1 MYRDKFYQTGNI
13 LKKSRKIFESDDKES
28 LHPSV
33 AFGPMHTKDY
43 AYITLYKMQPD
54 YFFITN
60 NQYFTPNVSQNWET
74 FYCYW
79 INEGEPILEYFK
91 TKNSIHKM
99 TKKLI
104 SSFLW
109 EYMKSR
115 RNFFIII
122 FHRYKRHFKRIKKL
136 Y

>member
-33 AFGPMHTKDY
+33 GFGPMHTKDY

-60 NQYFTPNVSQNWET
+60 NQYFTPNVSQN
-74 FYCYW
+74 
-79 INEGEPILEYFK
+79 
-91 TKNSIHKM
+91 
-99 TKKLI
+99 
-104 SSFLW
+104 
-109 EYMKSR
+109 
-115 RNFFIII
+115 
-122 FHRYKRHFKRIKKL
+122 
-136 Y
+136 